1 MTTGS
6 ARIIVLA
13 DRLVTDRK
21 DICVCLLRNFPQ
33 IIAVTETESVVSF
46 LPNGFFGIRVK
57 QVQIVDVHHSL
68 HVVPHP
74 R

>member
-1 MTTGS
+1 MTTVGDE
-6 ARIIVLA
+6 VGWTLA
-13 DRLVTDRK
+13 
-21 DICVCLLRNFPQ
+21 
-33 IIAVTETESVVSF
+33 
-46 LPNGFFGIRVK
+46 NGFFGIRVK